1 MQKLFLDSQE
11 CWPADWG
18 HYGPFFVRLAWHCS
32 GTWRITDG
40 RGGCA
45 GGRQRFEPERSWADN
60 TNLDKARALLWPIK
74 SKFGAGL
81 SWGDLFTLAGTAAI
95 KMMGGPITEYC
106 AGRIDSPDG
115 TESLDLGPSE
125 EQRKYA
131 PCAIN
136 GTCQRPL
143 GSTTVGLIYLNP
155 EGGHRHASRRQGRR
169 RERSVLDFH
178 GKWPCHQAAGVLGE
192 RSMTSRLLHLTLLR
206 LTMGT
211 GILSLNRHLNLGGAA
226 FDERSH
232 TAATPDSDG
241 HYDVDP
247 DPAKSAKD
255 IRDAFGRMGMNDSQT
270 VALIGGGHTFGKSH
284 GACPEGPGPA
294 PNQDVHNPWPGKC
307 GTGKGYL
314 GIRWGMEGPWTT
326 KPTEWDNE
334 FFVDLLNR
342 SWELIKGPGGHWQ
355 WQVKN
360 AVEAEKKL
368 MRLTSDMALI
378 HDDIYQALVQE
389 FALNMPAY
397 ERAFDEAWFKLTTN
411 GGRWSQEKKC
421 IKGEDFPVPQRSTP
435 RMRYDDPITV

>member
-1 MQKLFLDSQE
+1 ME
-11 CWPADWG
+11 
-18 HYGPFFVRLAWHCS
+18 
-32 GTWRITDG
+32 
-40 RGGCA
+40 
-45 GGRQRFEPERSWADN
+45 
-60 TNLDKARALLWPIK
+60 
-74 SKFGAGL
+74 
-81 SWGDLFTLAGTAAI
+81 
-95 KMMGGPITEYC
+95 
-106 AGRIDSPDG
+106 
-115 TESLDLGPSE
+115 
-125 EQRKYA
+125 
-131 PCAIN
+131 
-136 GTCQRPL
+136 
-143 GSTTVGLIYLNP
+143 VGLIYLNP
-155 EGGHRHASRRQGRR
+155 EGPVTKQ
-169 RERSVLDFH
+169 
-178 GKWPCHQAAGVLGE
+178 
-192 RSMTSRLLHLTLLR
+192 
-206 LTMGT
+206 
-211 GILSLNRHLNLGGAA
+211 
-226 FDERSH
+226 
-232 TAATPDSDG
+232 PD
-241 HYDVDP
+241 
-247 DPAKSAKD
+247 AKD

-307 GTGKGYL
+307 GTGKGNDTFTS
-314 GIRWGMEGPWTT
+314 GMEGPWTT

-389 FALNMPAY
+389 PMAGSILMRSEQPEQPDIAWEPSYRPFLVLGMCWSAFFRMTSKRGLIPNANQTLVPLACDQEFALNMPAY

-435 RMRYDDPITV
+435 RMRYDDPITADYIAKVLLLVSLWREEFREHLLVLLCAHVMAGMRKAYEFQIPGLAALVLVPMLGLATPLLEVLQLADSLAAWWRRPPAGIPALPPPSAAVDLRQDQGRRLPLRVAPMEVILEGLVFLLAALHLRVGLALGRVTVSDPSAGLEVGGGSPQGGLAVQRRASDEPGIL